1 MVNVSLCAYKVSD
14 EFRIARLPRPGIAGL
29 PDQIHCTTSATPS
42 RVVFSKE
49 LRLPVD
55 LMYGLPTDAPERSAG
70 MDVQHLRGDLE
81 RLYETE
87 QRRLKVSRD
96 RKVYGPVYEPG
107 DQVCMQLLTKTKL
120 GAYWDGPYQVQKKMD
135 WNTYQVEKM
144 GSGRERL
151 VVQFDQLMPYHGTR
165 HGEASAFG
173 PDDRWQ
179 STEGRRHVAVIGCV
193 RFWFQISHAVIYC
206 GGCHMSSSNR
216 VGGRKV
222 NSDSDDP
229 AENNKVVA
237 DPPAVT
243 ENPLQ
248 YLKKPNKTQHF

>member
-1 MVNVSLCAYKVSD
+1 VSD
-14 EFRIARLPRPGIAGL
+14 EFIIARLPRPGIAGL
-29 PDQIHCTTSATPS
+29 PDQIHCTTS

-81 RLYETE
+81 RLYEARNNGVKRFRGTGKPTDPFTS
-87 QRRLKVSRD
+87 LAIK
-96 RKVYGPVYEPG
+96 
-107 DQVCMQLLTKTKL
+107 C
-120 GAYWDGPYQVQKKMD
+120 KKMD

-165 HGEASAFG
+165 HGEGAQGRQRERRETRQPAWLQDFIHDAGALDSATVASAFG
-173 PDDRWQ
+173 LDDRWQ

-248 YLKKPNKTQHF
+248 YRKKPNKTQHF